1 MASDTALPVKTVDED
16 EDAPCH
22 SRVLKK
28 MGKVVYPALEPH
40 AIVGRHTG
48 RMACCAILL
57 NACLFTVLMVYHM
70 VLACE
75 EKIAM
80 LDPDWGQST
89 YTYLNTYYRRVASS
103 EIFLPMGLTYYRD
116 EDGDVVPLEDL
127 ADDDDVVQEE
137 IAAGSLFVEYG
148 EYDWQPCHLSGI
160 SCADYYTGLEGKS
173 FCDPDLNCNE
183 GGVVS
188 VVSYECASFLAAAGL
203 SIGYWVFVNMF
214 IGAVSVWCIAMRNGV
229 DPRVR
234 LSRRA
239 FVRTLN
245 PDTFNYEEVELLRS
259 MMEGYRKGGIGIE
272 DEKE

>member
-116 EDGDVVPLEDL
+116 EDGDVVALSQR
-127 ADDDDVVQEE
+127 VEE
-137 IAAGSLFVEYG
+137 FQRLRSGS
-148 EYDWQPCHLSGI
+148 
-160 SCADYYTGLEGKS
+160 
-173 FCDPDLNCNE
+173 
-183 GGVVS
+183 
-188 VVSYECASFLAAAGL
+188 AAAQRG
-203 SIGYWVFVNMF
+203 GRRT
-214 IGAVSVWCIAMRNGV
+214 AVRARAPGTVPS
-229 DPRVR
+229 RVQK
-234 LSRRA
+234 RA
-239 FVRTLN
+239 
-245 PDTFNYEEVELLRS
+245 
-259 MMEGYRKGGIGIE
+259 
-272 DEKE
+272 